1 MKYPPI
7 DYNEYLQVDRL
18 LAAQKLRSVEFGK
31 PAHDELL
38 FIIVH
43 QAYELW
49 FKQMLAEIDSVLGF
63 MSGAAVNEANMGTV
77 VQRLERVYAIQ
88 QLINGQVDVLETMT
102 PLDFLEFRDYLY
114 PASGFQSFQWRCIE
128 TKLGLLADARLKFN
142 EQPFYKALPEHQQ
155 QEILKVIA
163 QPSLFDCVEKWLER
177 TPFVESNT
185 FSFWKEYRKAVL
197 ELLSDDKNV
206 VLANPRLTAEGKQR
220 STAMLDGAIKMAEQ
234 FFAAADYEK
243 LRAEGQ
249 FRLSYKAVHAAL
261 FIQIYRDRPALQL
274 PFRLINTLMDIDEKM
289 TEWRYKHALMV
300 QRMLGRKIGTG
311 GSAGADYLKAA
322 TEKHAVFRDFSA
334 LASFLIPRS
343 RTPALPKELE
353 AQMDFR
359 FG

>member
-7 DYNEYLQVDRL
+7 DYNDYLKVDQL
-18 LAAQKLRSVEFGK
+18 LGAQKLRSTEFGK
-31 PAHDELL
+31 TAHDELL

-49 FKQMLAEIDSVLGF
+49 FKQSLAEIDSVLVF
-63 MSGAAVNEANMGTV
+63 MGGASVNEANMGTV
-77 VQRLERVYAIQ
+77 VARLERVYAIQ

-114 PASGFQSFQWRCIE
+114 PASGFQSFQWRLIE
-128 TKLGLLADARLKFN
+128 TKLGLQMDARLKFN
-142 EQPFYKALPEHQQ
+142 EQPFYKALPEKHQE
-155 QEILKVIA
+155 EILKVLK

-177 TPFVESNT
+177 TPFVENNT
-185 FSFWKEYRKAVL
+185 FSFWTEYKKAVL
-197 ELLSDDKNV
+197 ALLNDDKNV
-206 VLANPRLTAEGKQR
+206 VLGNPRLTEEGKAR
-220 STAMLDGAIKMAEQ
+220 SQLMLDGAIKQAEL
-234 FFAAADYEK
+234 FFSATDYEK
-243 LRAEGQ
+243 LRADGQ

-300 QRMLGRKIGTG
+300 QRMLGKKIGTG

-322 TEKHAVFRDFSA
+322 TEKHPIFRDFSS